1 MNTNS
6 HINYYLNFINVFLC
20 KKNNF
25 LMTKYLMKLDRS
37 RMSNSDGAIFSLILI
52 YLSIRLGRTRIRSTH
67 TRFPGHDLFVSTER
81 RKHAETG
88 GGPCDGEER
97 RAAGIR
103 RREKGSSNSF
113 NPISSTQFQAQ
124 TRHNSSPAFQV
135 PGTFSTTS
143 LSIPFYIS

>member
-1 MNTNS
+1 
-6 HINYYLNFINVFLC
+6 
-20 KKNNF
+20 
-25 LMTKYLMKLDRS
+25 MKLDRS
-37 RMSNSDGAIFSLILI
+37 RMSNSDGAIFKPNINIFLDPTGSNSNPIHP
-52 YLSIRLGRTRIRSTH
+52 YPFSRTR
-67 TRFPGHDLFVSTER
+67 FFVSTER